1 MVIKGALSAEQLT
14 SFVFYV
20 EFAIYSSL
28 SVCNEFTSLMEA
40 VGASQRVMAMLDSKP
55 AAQISDGV
63 RPEVFRGV
71 LELENVVFK

>member
-1 MVIKGALSAEQLT
+1 MVIQGTLTAEQLT

-28 SVCNEFTSLMEA
+28 SVCNEFASLMEA
-40 VGASQRVMAMLDSKP
+40 VGASQRVMAMLDAK
-55 AAQISDGV
+55 AADQISKGIIPV
-63 RPEVFRGV
+63 AFRGV